1 MNVMNYR
8 IAIHKDSVSITHSG
22 SWVLVWAEYCQQN
35 QLDYKFIDLLR
46 CNPIETL
53 KNFQVLLWHVEQY
66 NHAEMMEARSILQS
80 AKKMGL
86 KVFPDFNDCWHF
98 DDKIAEMYLLQSI
111 GAPIPRYEVYY
122 DLKTIEKKN
131 LVFPVVAKLRS
142 GSGSHN
148 VKLIRNHSALMSY
161 ASRMFS
167 KGFNPSPSLLFKASS
182 NVKSSHS
189 KQQFFAKLKRAPEF
203 LRTLAGARRFP
214 NEKDYVFLQEFIPN
228 EGYDMKVVVVGDKCT
243 YVVRPVRTGDFR
255 ASGGGEVFFDKS
267 YYKEQIIKSAFAMSD
282 AIGCQCMG
290 YDFVVDNRTGRGV
303 VIEMSYGFSYQA
315 LASSG
320 GYYDRKMNWHDEP
333 LIAPHEIIKNII
345 KNGI

>member
-1 MNVMNYR
+1 MSIMNCK

-22 SWVLVWAEYCQQN
+22 SWALVWAEYCQQN
-35 QLDYKFIDLLR
+35 QLDYEFVDLLR
-46 CNPIETL
+46 GNPIENL

-66 NHAEMMEARSILQS
+66 NHAEMMEARNILQS

-131 LVFPVVAKLRS
+131 IVFPVVAKLRS

-148 VKLIRNHSALMSY
+148 VKLIKNHSALMSY

-167 KGFNPSPSLLFKASS
+167 KGVNPSPSLLFKASS
-182 NVKSSHS
+182 NVKSSHN
-189 KQQFFAKLKRAPEF
+189 KQQFLTKLKRAPEF

-214 NEKDYVFLQEFIPN
+214 NEK
-228 EGYDMKVVVVGDKCT
+228 EGCCSRRQMYIRRKTC
-243 YVVRPVRTGDFR
+243 
-255 ASGGGEVFFDKS
+255 E
-267 YYKEQIIKSAFAMSD
+267 
-282 AIGCQCMG
+282 
-290 YDFVVDNRTGRGV
+290 NW
-303 VIEMSYGFSYQA
+303 GF
-315 LASSG
+315 
-320 GYYDRKMNWHDEP
+320 
-333 LIAPHEIIKNII
+333 
-345 KNGI
+345 